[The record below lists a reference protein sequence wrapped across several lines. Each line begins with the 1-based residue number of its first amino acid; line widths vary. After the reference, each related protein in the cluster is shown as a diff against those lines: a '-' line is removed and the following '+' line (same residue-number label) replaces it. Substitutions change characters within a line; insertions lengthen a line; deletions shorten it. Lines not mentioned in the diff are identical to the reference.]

1 MQASNFVEERYERGQ
16 FAEATRRIVGAT
28 LVANSPIPAV
38 AGFRRTRALLLFFC
52 LLATPSLADV
62 SVTDFA
68 GRTVTLESPARRI
81 IALAPHMVENTFS
94 AGAGDRLVG
103 VVNHSDYPL
112 AAQQIT
118 QVGNYQSWSLEA
130 IVKLKPDL
138 VLMWSSGNGMKSL
151 PALERLGLTV
161 YVSEPRD
168 LEDIPAT
175 IRAIGELA
183 GTQSIAEPEAQRIDN
198 EFVALKAQ
206 YRVDTPVS
214 VFYQVWNNPLQTLNG
229 DHLIS
234 DIIDVCGGRNVFAD
248 TASLAPKINIESV
261 LERNPEAI
269 VASGMGEAR
278 PEWLDEWRDYPSLTA
293 VRNNALFFVQP
304 DHIQRPTAR
313 VVLGMRA
320 LCESLASMQTSD
332 D

>member
-1 MQASNFVEERYERGQ
+1 MKVY
-16 FAEATRRIVGAT
+16 
-28 LVANSPIPAV
+28 P
-38 AGFRRTRALLLFFC
+38 LLLLCC
-52 LLATPSLADV
+52 LPATPSLAEI
-62 SVTDFA
+62 SVTDFT
-68 GRTVTLESPARRI
+68 GRSVTLESPAKRI
-81 IALAPHMVENTFS
+81 VALAPHMVENAFS

-103 VVNHSDYPL
+103 VVSHSDYPE
-112 AAQQIT
+112 AAKHIT
-118 QVGNYQSWSLEA
+118 QVGNYQSWSLET

-151 PALERLGLTV
+151 PSLERLGLNV

-168 LEDIPAT
+168 LQDISAT

-183 GTQSIAEPEAQRIDN
+183 GTQPSAEAEAQRI
-198 EFVALKAQ
+198 EKGLAELAAQ

-214 VFYQVWNNPLQTLNG
+214 VFYQVWNKPLQTLNG

-234 DIIDVCGGRNVFAD
+234 DIIELCGGRNVFAD
-248 TASLAPKINIESV
+248 AASLAPKINLESV

-269 VASGMGEAR
+269 IASGMGEAR
-278 PEWLDEWRDYPSLTA
+278 PEWLDEWKSYPSLTA

-313 VVLGMRA
+313 ILQGARS
-320 LCESLASMQTSD
+320 LCANLASMRSGKD
-332 D
+332 